1 LHISMNEAAGVQEF
15 KRSGQLQAKPDPLAQ
30 GQLPV
35 LHQLPNVAV
44 HEVHVQLECPDGIF
58 LGIVGLA
65 RFQQANAFDRQQE
78 NLRRNVA
85 QTLRLHIDHLS
96 GHSNLALGVA
106 YRIDGALSTRAKLSS
121 LIDGI
126 SPELPVATFRQR
138 VYMKAS
144 RGASWTILCRSNS
157 LKLAEFSTSCSEQRI
172 FCKNLKWRLSNHL
185 FMESTRHSTSR
196 PPSRCFSTIFLDCSW
211 FRHSIARI
219 ISRFLRR
226 ICVQARISLAL
237 FITKS
242 IVWQCKTR
250 KPEQAPRIR
259 LRNCSAANS
268 KKITA
273 KVIPYRPSI
282 TYKMIGRNES
292 IARMVRVSRASF
304 SFSPG
309 ESTMSSPHLRRNS
322 LGTPSSTDALNKF
335 ASSRLSSFSQIK
347 FSSILPSS
355 GRRKKVIQHQDGMSS
370 FSLAE
375 ALKKSRPHRAGQFVS
390 PPRVLTLHNS
400 RSEPSH
406 MTIRRR
412 NDDIIRLPAQ
422 PWHSPTARGICGS
435 SSPPPTPPQPLPVS
449 FSVDFPQRGNVNL
462 HQYLPRNFGQQKF
475 VLNNNSFAGGSGA
488 MLNHTDT
495 SGEDAKSSGT
505 LAGLSDTISI
515 DASISDHFLCERSD
529 RVWHSGGNCSNST
542 HRNRRRSRRRG
553 GSKRLANASCLAD
566 QRSPSQ
572 RSDHSEPQFGR
583 EDLKVRGHWQES
595 LSNDDQSTTEAS
607 CTDEENKTQIAGT
620 DDHRVPCSVVSTEQ
634 RQEPQQ
640 PLQQHLDK
648 PQNHNQQ
655 PVHEESHH
663 IHRSREQQAK
673 QEQILS
679 PSESQQSSRYG
690 RLKTPEICKRDFL
703 SMLRQNISH
712 GALSRVAL
720 TNNYY
725 ARPFETVRSRRT
737 IEATTAFEQLARS
750 ADEKV
755 GAAVS
760 AVAQSGAA
768 AAAADKEAVQPTA
781 YKPPPLA
788 TRVDTTTSSGRCRCP
803 IPSHRLGSE
812 ARLVADLPFQPSG
825 WHLEAVAAAVA
836 PRTRKLL
843 PSWQWRRLLL
853 LSAVHRSASY
863 RTGNI
868 AVAADLPAADRPWR
882 GNRLGLDNVLRR
894 LLNALLLL
902 LLLQMLL
909 LLAMRLSCS

>member
-1 LHISMNEAAGVQEF
+1 
-15 KRSGQLQAKPDPLAQ
+15 
-30 GQLPV
+30 
-35 LHQLPNVAV
+35 
-44 HEVHVQLECPDGIF
+44 
-58 LGIVGLA
+58 
-65 RFQQANAFDRQQE
+65 
-78 NLRRNVA
+78 
-85 QTLRLHIDHLS
+85 
-96 GHSNLALGVA
+96 
-106 YRIDGALSTRAKLSS
+106 
-121 LIDGI
+121 
-126 SPELPVATFRQR
+126 
-138 VYMKAS
+138 
-144 RGASWTILCRSNS
+144 
-157 LKLAEFSTSCSEQRI
+157 
-172 FCKNLKWRLSNHL
+172 
-185 FMESTRHSTSR
+185 
-196 PPSRCFSTIFLDCSW
+196 
-211 FRHSIARI
+211 
-219 ISRFLRR
+219 
-226 ICVQARISLAL
+226 
-237 FITKS
+237 
-242 IVWQCKTR
+242 
-250 KPEQAPRIR
+250 
-259 LRNCSAANS
+259 
-268 KKITA
+268 
-273 KVIPYRPSI
+273 
-282 TYKMIGRNES
+282 
-292 IARMVRVSRASF
+292 
-304 SFSPG
+304 
-309 ESTMSSPHLRRNS
+309 
-322 LGTPSSTDALNKF
+322 
-335 ASSRLSSFSQIK
+335 
-347 FSSILPSS
+347 
-355 GRRKKVIQHQDGMSS
+355 MSS

-553 GSKRLANASCLAD
+553 GSKRRRKPTDYDEQVDQDDSDDSPRVPEVLNASNDRKHQNYLRIKAPARKHYQHQSQQNQVIQCQQQSSSGQYQYISSSGGSEEFCDMPQQYIRSTNIAGLFANASCLAD

-607 CTDEENKTQIAGT
+607 CTDEENKTQIAGVDSDLTALTLSRMELSSSQAAATEQKLLQQLQQKQHRSRRYGGGGGGSTTSPGSNEMSEDVSSRSHNKQLQQQQQQLPRHQIQQLHQQQSQLQQQHQQYHFDKQQQVLIQQPQQFQQQQMQQMPQQQQIQPRHQHVVMPPVLEPHQLIAAQQMMVGMNYDQPAQQNQQQTQQPTVQQPTPQFAQPQYLAQPYQLICQPSPSMYPDQSNGLTITNPIPWQQQPSNIQQQHQQQQQHFVPQALLAQLPEQQKQSLPSPKHHQHHRQRAQHDRHPHLSSSGRHPLGQNSSSSSFSLSQSQRSTRESNSARDEEIIPASDDLVHLSVISCTEAGDRSGGSGRVGGGGGVGGGNSEGEATTAPAVETEAEGEVGTTLCAET

-712 GALSRVAL
+712 GRLHRRAKMKLNR
-720 TNNYY
+720 
-725 ARPFETVRSRRT
+725 RS
-737 IEATTAFEQLARS
+737 
-750 ADEKV
+750 
-755 GAAVS
+755 
-760 AVAQSGAA
+760 
-768 AAAADKEAVQPTA
+768 
-781 YKPPPLA
+781 
-788 TRVDTTTSSGRCRCP
+788 
-803 IPSHRLGSE
+803 
-812 ARLVADLPFQPSG
+812 
-825 WHLEAVAAAVA
+825 
-836 PRTRKLL
+836 
-843 PSWQWRRLLL
+843 
-853 LSAVHRSASY
+853 
-863 RTGNI
+863 
-868 AVAADLPAADRPWR
+868 
-882 GNRLGLDNVLRR
+882 
-894 LLNALLLL
+894 
-902 LLLQMLL
+902 
-909 LLAMRLSCS
+909 

>member
-1 LHISMNEAAGVQEF
+1 NF
-15 KRSGQLQAKPDPLAQ
+15 
-30 GQLPV
+30 
-35 LHQLPNVAV
+35 
-44 HEVHVQLECPDGIF
+44 
-58 LGIVGLA
+58 
-65 RFQQANAFDRQQE
+65 
-78 NLRRNVA
+78 RRNVA

-126 SPELPVATFRQR
+126 SPELPVATSRQR

-259 LRNCSAANS
+259 LRNCSAA
-268 KKITA
+268 KEADGK
-273 KVIPYRPSI
+273 
-282 TYKMIGRNES
+282 NE
-292 IARMVRVSRASF
+292 
-304 SFSPG
+304 
-309 ESTMSSPHLRRNS
+309 
-322 LGTPSSTDALNKF
+322 
-335 ASSRLSSFSQIK
+335 
-347 FSSILPSS
+347 
-355 GRRKKVIQHQDGMSS
+355 KVIQHQDGMSS

-607 CTDEENKTQIAGT
+607 CTDEENKTQIAGRSTRESNSARDEEIIPASDDLVHLSVISCTEAGDRSGGSGRVGGGGGVGGGNSEGEATTAPAVETEAEGEVGTTLCAET

-712 GALSRVAL
+712 GRLHRRAKMKLNRRF
-720 TNNYY
+720 T
-725 ARPFETVRSRRT
+725 FRSRLAQPMRRSVLLFLLLHSRGRLQQQRT
-737 IEATTAFEQLARS
+737 RKQFSSGDWHCCALRSFPLAC
-750 ADEKV
+750 
-755 GAAVS
+755 
-760 AVAQSGAA
+760 
-768 AAAADKEAVQPTA
+768 QPTA

-788 TRVDTTTSSGRCRCP
+788 TRVDTTTSSGRCRCLT
-803 IPSHRLGSE
+803 PSHRLGSE